1 MKTLFACSLIILCVS
16 TLSTIAQ
23 KKTKIKIPPGLALIQ
38 QSDLKK
44 QLYALA
50 DPHFNGRS
58 AGTLDELKGAAW
70 FAEEMRTAGLIPA
83 GDDGTFFQFFS
94 IWRNKVSPNSSIT
107 IGSRKMTIW
116 KDVLIAQLAP
126 ATVSAPLLYL
136 GDANTIDLE
145 KTDVRGKIVAVQSV
159 PDGVDLHISLP
170 EWRYSRQM
178 MTKYGNDLLAK
189 GAVGIIFICDS
200 YAEKSWPYMKANL
213 VRGTFDIEGGNNT
226 VLTEKPPVIWLP
238 QSATNWIKT
247 EAPTATITISM
258 ESFTYPSVNII
269 GMVAGKDPELSK
281 EYVVLSSHPDAHGIR
296 NVIDG
301 DSIYHGADDNGSVSV
316 AMLATARALK
326 KFPGKR
332 SALLVIHGAEER
344 GLLGSRYYVNHPT
357 VPLTSIAAVLNGD
370 MIGRNAP
377 DSAALLGS
385 QSPHKNS
392 TDLVSLALEANAEGP
407 QFKLDTLWDKPTHKE
422 GWYFRS
428 DHLPYARLGIPALMY
443 TTLLHPDYHTPQD
456 NAENINYEKL
466 LKMTQWIYR
475 TAWKVANADKRPAT
489 DPDFKLER

>member
-1 MKTLFACSLIILCVS
+1 MKSLVAGLLVLVS
-16 TLSTIAQ
+16 LTSTTTMAQ
-23 KKTKIKIPPGLALIQ
+23 KKANVKNPPGLATIQ
-38 QSDLKK
+38 QNDLKK

-70 FAEEMRTAGLIPA
+70 FAEEMRSAGLTPA

-94 IWRNKVSPNSSIT
+94 LWRNRVSPASAIT
-107 IGSRKMTIW
+107 IGARKLTLW

-126 ATVSAPLLYL
+126 ASLSAPLLYL
-136 GDANTIDLE
+136 GDANAIDLE
-145 KTDVRGKIVAVQSV
+145 KTDVRGKIVAVQAV
-159 PDGVDLHISLP
+159 PEGIDINISLP

-189 GAVGIIFICDS
+189 GAVGIIFICDA
-200 YAEKSWPYMKANL
+200 YAEKSWPSMKANFI
-213 VRGTFDIEGGNNT
+213 RGTFDIEGGANA

-238 QSATNWIKT
+238 QSAAAWIKT
-247 EAPTATITISM
+247 EVPSATLSIGM

-269 GMVAGKDPELSK
+269 GMVQGKDPVLSK
-281 EYVVLSSHPDAHGIR
+281 EFVLLSSHPDAHGIR
-296 NVIDG
+296 NVIG
-301 DSIYHGADDNGSVSV
+301 NDSIYHGADDNGSVSV

-344 GLLGSRYYVNHPT
+344 GLLGSRWYVGHPT

-392 TDLVSLALEANAEGP
+392 SDLVNMAMEANAEGP
-407 QFKLDTLWDKPTHKE
+407 QFKLDSLWDKPAHKE

-456 NAENINYEKL
+456 NVQNIDYEKL

-475 TAWKVANADKRPAT
+475 TAWKVANTDKRPST
-489 DPDFKLER
+489 DVDFKLER

>member
-1 MKTLFACSLIILCVS
+1 MKSLVVYSLLLFSITPLVTL
-16 TLSTIAQ
+16 AQ
-23 KKTKIKIPPGLALIQ
+23 KKGKNPPGLAVIKQ
-38 QSDLKK
+38 DELKK
-44 QLYALA
+44 QLYELA

-70 FAEEMRTAGLIPA
+70 FAEEMRAAGLIPA

-94 IWRNKVSPNSSIT
+94 IWRNKVSPNSTIT

-126 ATVSAPLLYL
+126 ASVSAPLLYL
-136 GDANTIDLE
+136 GDANKIDLE
-145 KTDVRGKIVAVQSV
+145 KTDARGKIAVLQAV
-159 PDGVDLHISLP
+159 LDGIDVNISLP

-178 MTKYGNDLLAK
+178 LTKYGNQLLAK
-189 GAVGIIFICDS
+189 GASGIVFICDA
-200 YAEKSWPYMKANL
+200 YAEASWPAMKANFI
-213 VRGTFDIEGGNNT
+213 RGTYDIEGGANA

-238 QSATNWIKT
+238 QSAADWIKT
-247 EAPTATITISM
+247 ESGTATIAITM
-258 ESFTYPSVNII
+258 ESFTYPSVNIV
-269 GMVAGKDPELSK
+269 GMVPGNDPVLSK
-281 EYVVLSSHPDAHGIR
+281 EFVLLSSHPDAHGIR
-296 NVIDG
+296 NVIKG

-316 AMLATARALK
+316 AMLATARAMK
-326 KFPGKR
+326 KFPAKR
-332 SALLVIHGAEER
+332 STLLVIHGAEER
-344 GLLGSRYYVNHPT
+344 GLLGSRWYVNHPT
-357 VPLTSIAAVLNGD
+357 VPITSIAAVLNGD

-385 QSPHKNS
+385 QYPHKNS
-392 TDLVSLALEANAEGP
+392 TELVNMALEANMEGP

-443 TTLLHPDYHTPQD
+443 TTVLHPDYHTPQD
-456 NAENINYEKL
+456 NRENINYEKL
-466 LKMTQWIYR
+466 FKMTQWIYR

-489 DPDFKLER
+489 DADFKLER

>member
-1 MKTLFACSLIILCVS
+1 MKSLVVCSLVLFSFTSIA
-16 TLSTIAQ
+16 TMAQ
-23 KKTKIKIPPGLALIQ
+23 KKANVKNPPGLATIQ
-38 QSDLKK
+38 QNDLKK

-70 FAEEMRTAGLIPA
+70 FAEEMRTAGLTPA
-83 GDDGTFFQFFS
+83 GNDGTFFQFFS
-94 IWRNKVSPNSSIT
+94 IWRNTVSPTSSIT
-107 IGSRKMTIW
+107 IGSKKLTLW

-126 ATVSAPLLYL
+126 ASVSAPLLFL
-136 GDANTIDLE
+136 GDANKIDIE
-145 KTDVRGKIVAVQSV
+145 KTDVRGKIVAVQAV
-159 PDGVDLHISLP
+159 PDGIDINISLP

-178 MTKYGNDLLAK
+178 LAKYGNELLTK
-189 GAVGIIFICDS
+189 GAVGIIFICDT
-200 YAEKSWPYMKANL
+200 YAEKNWPYMKANFM
-213 VRGTFDIEGGNNT
+213 RGTFDIESGTNA

-238 QSATNWIKT
+238 QSAAAWIKT
-247 EAPTATITISM
+247 EASATLSIGM

-269 GMVAGKDPELSK
+269 GLVPGMDPVLSK
-281 EYVVLSSHPDAHGIR
+281 EFVVLSSHPDAHGIR
-296 NVIDG
+296 NVIAG

-326 KFPGKR
+326 KFPAKR

-344 GLLGSRYYVNHPT
+344 GLLGSQWYVGHPT

-392 TDLVSLALEANAEGP
+392 TDLVNMALEANMEGP
-407 QFKLDTLWDKPTHKE
+407 QFKLDTLWDKPAHKE

-443 TTLLHPDYHTPQD
+443 TTLLHPDYHTLQD
-456 NAENINYEKL
+456 NVQNINYEKL
-466 LKMTQWIYR
+466 LKMTHWIYR
-475 TAWKVANADKRPAT
+475 TAWKVANTDKRPAT
-489 DPDFKLER
+489 DADFKLER